1 MTSVKVLKLS
11 LLLLP
16 PKWLSTLLKNT
27 ITGSMKTTN
36 KPSKGFTVT
45 LKNPFEELTVKALL
59 EEQLL
64 IPRKIRH
71 FLRTKNMFLLMV
83 ILLTGKVVLNTVIRS
98 NFFRSRRLS

>member
-1 MTSVKVLKLS
+1 
-11 LLLLP
+11 
-16 PKWLSTLLKNT
+16 
-27 ITGSMKTTN
+27 MKTTN

-71 FLRTKNMFLLMV
+71 FLRTKKHVLINGHSVNWQSCVKYGDQVKLFLITKI
-83 ILLTGKVVLNTVIRS
+83 ILK
-98 NFFRSRRLS
+98 RLS

>member
-1 MTSVKVLKLS
+1 
-11 LLLLP
+11 
-16 PKWLSTLLKNT
+16 
-27 ITGSMKTTN
+27 MKTTN

-71 FLRTKNMFLLMV
+71 FLRTK
-83 ILLTGKVVLNTVIRS
+83 KHVLINGHPV
-98 NFFRSRRLS
+98 N